1 MKEPLH
7 ILMLEDNDMDAEII
21 QRLLRKT
28 RPDARFKVV
37 MTKEDYLFALE
48 NFKPGLILSDSS
60 LPQFSVTEAL
70 RLLKEHSLEIP
81 FIMVTGSASPAFAA
95 SILLAGAANCI
106 SKDSLAGLPAA
117 IDAVLLG
124 KGL

>member
-28 RPDARFKVV
+28 RPDAMFKVV
-37 MTKEDYLFALE
+37 MTKEDYLYALA
-48 NFKPGLILSDSS
+48 NFKPALILSDSS

-70 RLLKEHSLEIP
+70 RILKEHSLEIP
-81 FIMVTGSASPAFAA
+81 FIMVTGSASPTFAA
-95 SILLAGAANCI
+95 NILLAGAADCI
-106 SKDSLAGLPAA
+106 LKDSLTRLPAA

>member
-37 MTKEDYLFALE
+37 MTKEADLNALE

-81 FIMVTGSASPAFAA
+81 FIMVTGSASPTFAA
-95 SILLAGAANCI
+95 NILLAGAADCI
-106 SKDSLAGLPAA
+106 SKDSLTRLPAA